1 MLHPLV
7 RRTWAPR
14 GQTPVLRPR
23 MRRRQKISAVGGL
36 TISPRRRRLGWYL
49 QLHRDIGI
57 RQEQIVGF
65 LRQLRRHLG
74 GPLVVVWDNL
84 GAHKGRLLR
93 AWLRRCRRVHLEFLP
108 PYAPEL
114 NPNEYGWAYLKGGP
128 LANACPNDVADL
140 ENNVVAAAEPACR
153 HQDLLRAFVRATKL
167 PLRLR

>member
-1 MLHPLV
+1 LLQPLL
-7 RRTWAPR
+7 RRTWGLR

-23 MRRRQKISAVGGL
+23 MRHRQKISAIGGL
-36 TISPRRRRLGWYL
+36 SISPGRRRLGWYL

-57 RQEQIVGF
+57 RQEQIVAF
-65 LRQLRRHLG
+65 LRHLLRHLRG
-74 GPLVVVWDNL
+74 RLVVVWDNL
-84 GAHKGRLLR
+84 GAHKGRALR

-140 ENNVVAAAEPACR
+140 EDSVVVAAEPAR
-153 HQDLLRAFVRATKL
+153 THQALLRAFVRATKL
-167 PLRLR
+167 PFRFK